1 VRERRALPLIDGLR
15 KCTLIPAEILETS
28 TPQMRRKGRLQPG
41 CDADVV
47 VFDYAALTD
56 RAEFNA
62 MNRAAEGM
70 RHVLVNGAV
79 VIADGVLDL
88 SARPGR
94 QVRRP

>member
-1 VRERRALPLIDGLR
+1 
-15 KCTLIPAEILETS
+15 
-28 TPQMRRKGRLQPG
+28 M
-41 CDADVV
+41 
-47 VFDYAALTD
+47 FDYAALTD